1 MTPVSLIQPSTRP
14 LHPDGAAASPG
25 EWRVKHTTMPIE
37 APEDSA
43 AVARRFV
50 DARRASR
57 ALPGYP
63 GALPR
68 SLDEAYARQDAAIAL
83 WGEPVLGWKVGRI
96 PDVWIERLGEDRL
109 MGPVFES
116 RLQWLEAGDELTFP
130 VIRGGFAAVE
140 AEYIFVLAR
149 DAEPGRSDYGP
160 IDAAALVRSLHIGVE
175 LAGSPL
181 ATINELG
188 PAVVVS
194 DFGNNAGVYVGR
206 AIDDWRDRPWSR
218 FTCATWIDGRQA
230 GRGGAL
236 SLPGGPLAALAFA
249 LNRGARRGLPLKAG
263 MVVSTGAATG
273 IHDILPGQRAL
284 VGFDGLGDFAGRAY
298 TALPL
303 DASA

>member
-1 MTPVSLIQPSTRP
+1 
-14 LHPDGAAASPG
+14 
-25 EWRVKHTTMPIE
+25 VKHTTTPIE
-37 APEDSA
+37 AHDDSV
-43 AVARRFV
+43 AVAGRFV
-50 DARRASR
+50 DARRAGR

-83 WGEPVLGWKVGRI
+83 WCEPVLGWKVGRI
-96 PDVWIERLGEDRL
+96 PDAWIGPLGEDRL

-140 AEYIFVLAR
+140 AEYIFALAR

-160 IDAAALVRSLHIGVE
+160 MDAAELVRSLHIGVE

-218 FTCATWIDGRQA
+218 FTCATWIDGHQV

-249 LNRGARRGLPLKAG
+249 LNRGAMRGRPLKAG

-284 VGFDGLGDFAGRAY
+284 VGFDGIGDLAGRAY
-298 TALPL
+298 ALR
-303 DASA
+303 SMEEMR

>member
-1 MTPVSLIQPSTRP
+1 M
-14 LHPDGAAASPG
+14 
-25 EWRVKHTTMPIE
+25 KHTTMPIE

-50 DARRASR
+50 EARRAAR
-57 ALPGYP
+57 ALPDYP
-63 GALPR
+63 GPLPR

-83 WGEPVLGWKVGRI
+83 WDEPVLGWKVGRI
-96 PDVWIERLGEDRL
+96 PDAWIGQLGEDRL

-116 RLQWLEAGDELTFP
+116 RLQWLEPGDELTFP

-149 DAEPGRSDYGP
+149 DADPRRTDYSP
-160 IDAAALVRSLHIGVE
+160 FDAADLVRSLHVGVE

-181 ATINELG
+181 ATINALG

-206 AIDDWRDRPWSR
+206 RIDDWRERPWSR
-218 FTCATWIDGRQA
+218 FTCTTWIDGREA

-236 SLPGGPLAALAFA
+236 SLPGGPLAALSFA
-249 LNRGARRGLPLKAG
+249 LNRGALRGRPLKAG

>member
-1 MTPVSLIQPSTRP
+1 MRGPQQLE
-14 LHPDGAAASPG
+14 SPQ
-25 EWRVKHTTMPIE
+25 E
-37 APEDSA
+37 S
-43 AVARRFV
+43 VAIARCFV
-50 DARRASR
+50 EARRAAR

-63 GALPR
+63 GPLPT

-83 WGEPVLGWKVGRI
+83 WEEPVLGWKVGRI
-96 PDVWIERLGEDRL
+96 PDAWIGKLGEDRL
-109 MGPVFES
+109 MGPIFQS
-116 RLQWLEAGDELTFP
+116 RLQWLEPGDELTFP
-130 VIRGGFAAVE
+130 TIRGGFSAVE

-160 IDAAALVRSLHIGVE
+160 DDARQLVRSLHIGVE

-206 AIDDWRDRPWSR
+206 AIDDWRERPLSR
-218 FTCATWIDGRQA
+218 LTCTTWIDGRQV

-249 LNRGARRGLPLKAG
+249 LNRGARRGLPLRAG

-284 VGFDGLGDFAGRAY
+284 VGFDGLGDFTGRAY

>member
-14 LHPDGAAASPG
+14 LHPDGAVASPG
-25 EWRVKHTTMPIE
+25 EWRVKHTTTPIE
-37 APEDSA
+37 AHEVSVT
-43 AVARRFV
+43 VARRFV
-50 DARRASR
+50 EARRAAR

-63 GALPR
+63 GSLPL

-96 PDVWIERLGEDRL
+96 PDAWIGRLGEDRL

-116 RLQWLEAGDELTFP
+116 RLQWLEPGDELTFP

-160 IDAAALVRSLHIGVE
+160 LEAAHLVRSLHIGVE

-206 AIDDWRDRPWSR
+206 AIEDWRERPWSR
-218 FTCATWIDGRQA
+218 FTCATWIDGRQV

-249 LNRGARRGLPLKAG
+249 LNRGAARGRPLTAG

-284 VGFDGLGDFAGRAY
+284 VGFDGLGDLAGRAFA
-298 TALPL
+298 ALSL
-303 DASA
+303 DTSA